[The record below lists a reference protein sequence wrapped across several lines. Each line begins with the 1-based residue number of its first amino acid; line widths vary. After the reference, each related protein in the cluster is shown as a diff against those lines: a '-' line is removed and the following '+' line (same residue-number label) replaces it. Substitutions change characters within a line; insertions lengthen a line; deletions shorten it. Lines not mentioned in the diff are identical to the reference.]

1 MNIILTFESSVYEDD
16 DNLPTDQMVCSAFAV
31 LLPLDYIILHHTLI
45 LTSHCIKVAC
55 RVNVY
60 PPTHLL
66 PINSVTPSFQK
77 THKITFIKGQV
88 KKVHD
93 V

>member
-1 MNIILTFESSVYEDD
+1 MIHMPVFNR
-16 DNLPTDQMVCSAFAV
+16 
-31 LLPLDYIILHHTLI
+31 YIHTTLQ
-45 LTSHCIKVAC
+45 
-55 RVNVY
+55 
-60 PPTHLL
+60 
-66 PINSVTPSFQK
+66 FQK